1 MTPTPNRIASHITS
15 ELNESTR
22 FQVNLIQPQYLLYRD
37 TIRAFFY
44 EKKERLESGGKAL
57 AYLGISLSTFISLSS
72 STFNDLWFIKA
83 KYLELG
89 FGISFLISLFLFL
102 KHLVLYLIH
111 RKELEVDSLTDE
123 LARRSAATMSGD
135 KETGQ

>member
-15 ELNESTR
+15 ELSESTR

-83 KYLELG
+83 KYLEFS
-89 FGISFLISLFLFL
+89 FGIAFVISLLLFL
-102 KHLVLYLIH
+102 KHSALYLIY
-111 RKELEVDSLTDE
+111 RKELEVNSLTDE

-135 KETGQ
+135 QEIRQ